1 MPRTLPSGINTN
13 YTQPGSQPGY
23 LVRIF
28 LAAVTLRFTT
38 LDTDYTLAG
47 DLYTSTDVQVPD
59 ISFDG
64 TVTPGAQL
72 QFGDMDIIFWT
83 AAMQRLFNDARVEID
98 AIYSAAANQSV
109 PLFSGRCSG
118 PSRSVSADGAVFSLP
133 LDAEVNLKYAP
144 RERVQDTID
153 QRWLLAAGDILTVNG
168 QKWIIDRPNT
178 SRN

>member
-1 MPRTLPSGINTN
+1 
-13 YTQPGSQPGY
+13 
-23 LVRIF
+23 V
-28 LAAVTLRFTT
+28 
-38 LDTDYTLAG
+38 
-47 DLYTSTDVQVPD
+47 
-59 ISFDG
+59 
-64 TVTPGAQL
+64 
-72 QFGDMDIIFWT
+72 
-83 AAMQRLFNDARVEID
+83 LFRS
-98 AIYSAAANQSV
+98 SAAANQSV

-168 QKWIIDRPNT
+168 QKWVIDRPNT